1 MKKKIAALTAVL
13 VLVLCGGC
21 WDRREL
27 SEHAIILGAGVD
39 RRPDGAVEL
48 TLQLAR
54 PGAFG
59 GGMEGG
65 GAGNVILGQNVAW
78 VVSAAGEDIYDAQR
92 NLALQVPRHLYWGHS
107 ALLVFG
113 EETARHGVRDA
124 TNFFHRHPQPR
135 ETMWVMVARG
145 TAKKILQSHS
155 ELEKTSAQAIGFLAR
170 AKAGHAVR
178 FIDLIK
184 DLASPGANPAL
195 TRLELVR
202 QGEPQGP
209 GMEKAPKHQ
218 EVVFTGTAV
227 FKDDKLVGWLDRHET
242 RGLLWLRGEM
252 KRGVVT
258 IPSPSD
264 PTKKISF
271 EITRSKT
278 KVEPFYD
285 GKTISF
291 GVDITTEGY
300 LVEQQSK
307 ENLIPPE
314 VLPALEKRLA
324 KDIEERCRMAL
335 EKAQGEYRTDVFRFG
350 DAFHRKYKK
359 AWRTLKKRWN
369 EEFADAEI
377 SVEAKVRIRN
387 TGLLTKRASLK
398 K

>member
-1 MKKKIAALTAVL
+1 MKKKTAALTAAL

-48 TLQLAR
+48 TLQLVR
-54 PGAFG
+54 PAAFAG
-59 GGMEGG
+59 GTEGG
-65 GAGNVILGQNVAW
+65 GAANVSLGQNIVW
-78 VVSAAGEDIYDAQR
+78 VVSAAGEDVYDAQR
-92 NLALQVPRHLYWGHS
+92 NLALQVPRHLYWGHN

-113 EETARHGVRDA
+113 EEMARHGVREA

-135 ETMWVMVARG
+135 ETAWVMVARG
-145 TAKKILQSHS
+145 TAKKVLQSHS

-178 FIDLIK
+178 FIDMIK

-195 TRLELVR
+195 TRLEPVR

-209 GMEKAPKHQ
+209 GMEEAPQHE
-218 EVVFTGTAV
+218 EVVFTGEAV

-258 IPSPSD
+258 VPSPTE
-264 PTKKISF
+264 PKKKISF
-271 EITRSKT
+271 EIIRSKT
-278 KVEPFYD
+278 KAEPFYD

-291 GVDITTEGY
+291 LVNIITEGN

-324 KDIEERCRMAL
+324 EDIEKRCRMAL
-335 EKAQGEYRTDVFRFG
+335 EKAQGEYGTDVFRFG
-350 DAFHRKYKK
+350 EAFHRKYKK
-359 AWRTLKKRWN
+359 EWRTLKSRWN
-369 EEFADAEI
+369 EEFTGAEI
-377 SVEAKVRIRN
+377 SVSAKVRIRN

>member
-1 MKKKIAALTAVL
+1 MKKIVL
-13 VLVLCGGC
+13 LLLLFLFIFSGGC

-39 RRPDGAVEL
+39 RRADGACEL

-65 GAGNVILGQNVAW
+65 GTGNVILGQNVVW

-92 NLALQVPRHLYWGHS
+92 DLARQVSRHLYWSHN

-113 EETARHGVRDA
+113 EGLARQGVREA
-124 TNFFHRHPQPR
+124 TNFFHRHPQSR
-135 ETMWVMVARG
+135 ETMWVMVAEG
-145 TAKKILQSHS
+145 TAKNVLQSHS

-170 AKAGHAVR
+170 AKAGHAVK

-184 DLASPGANPAL
+184 DLASPGTNPAL
-195 TRLELVR
+195 TRLELVK

-209 GMEKAPKHQ
+209 GTEKKHEHK

-227 FKDDKLVGWLDRHET
+227 FRDDKLAGWLDKQET

-252 KRGVVT
+252 KKGVVT
-258 IPSPSD
+258 VPSPVE
-264 PTKKISF
+264 PQKKISF
-271 EITRSKT
+271 DITRSKT

-285 GKTISF
+285 GRTISF
-291 GVDITTEGY
+291 LVKITTEGN

-307 ENLIPPE
+307 EDLLAPG
-314 VLPALEKRLA
+314 VLPELEKRLA
-324 KDIEERCRMAL
+324 KDIEERCRAAL
-335 EKAQGEYRTDVFRFG
+335 EKAQGEYGTDVFRFG
-350 DAFHRKYKK
+350 EAFHRKYKK
-359 AWRTLKKRWN
+359 EWRELKNRWD
-369 EEFADAEI
+369 EEFAGAEI
-377 SVEAKVRIRN
+377 SVTARVRIRS
-387 TGLLTKRASLK
+387 TGLLTRRASLK
-398 K
+398 R